1 MAALKALFSR
11 PVVLLVAVIAV
22 FALGY
27 SMVRG
32 SATGGAVAAASGGYT
47 YDVPK
52 GWDHR
57 SPCHTIPLHQAGLA
71 DDGCTKPDLNAD
83 AGGYLMSM
91 AVEPGRTGADVAS
104 ALATSVTGYELCTS
118 QVSDGACL
126 RNAAHHDQKGEL
138 RVRVFKTLAV
148 VVLCLRTDRSA
159 IVRGCDVVWN
169 HVHVTS

>member
-104 ALATSVTGYELCTS
+104 ALARSPTARACATRLTTTRRASCGYGCSRRSRSWCSACGPTVRPSFAAATWSGTTST
-118 QVSDGACL
+118 
-126 RNAAHHDQKGEL
+126 
-138 RVRVFKTLAV
+138 
-148 VVLCLRTDRSA
+148 
-159 IVRGCDVVWN
+159 
-169 HVHVTS
+169 